1 MSTVDGIAVSLNAE
15 TVANQTDQV
24 IDSGVVEGQSR
35 SCNDHL
41 RKARKEELLVF
52 HSLLDKSITRMDDE
66 KPMPKREAIR
76 VE

>member
-1 MSTVDGIAVSLNAE
+1 MH
-15 TVANQTDQV
+15 
-24 IDSGVVEGQSR
+24 
-35 SCNDHL
+35 DHL